1 MRTIATLFLF
11 AVALTEGAC
20 TRDRRPADE
29 DPRVRQLV
37 GTWRED
43 GLREYVLAGDGTFSM
58 KLTTPARCRDA
69 STDDTTTNSGRWSV
83 KGGSLVLEVTTST
96 ETFMQG
102 VTMTDEIVALDG
114 ATLVLNSSVI
124 NCSGQRIRLSR
135 K

>member
-1 MRTIATLFLF
+1 MRTIATLLLL
-11 AVALTEGAC
+11 AIVLTEGAC

-29 DPRVRQLV
+29 DPRTRQLV

-43 GLREYVLAGDGTFSM
+43 GLREYVLAPNGTFSM
-58 KLTTPARCRDA
+58 KLTTPASCRDA
-69 STDDTTTNSGRWSV
+69 STDDTTSSSGRWSV
-83 KGGSLVLEVTTST
+83 RGGSLVFEVTTST
-96 ETFMQG
+96 EKFMQG
-102 VTMTDEIVALDG
+102 ATMTDEIVALDG